1 MACLLLAG
9 KTEESPKKLDL
20 VIRECWKLRRK
31 AQQQQLQN
39 KLVSGGGGDSP
50 GMSPNNIMSSPSSS
64 AAGGGDRDNLQMK
77 PDEFARLKERV
88 LLLERVILHTI
99 GFELSID
106 HPFKFLIDCAQGL
119 TKKRLLE
126 YNNPTKKANKLVGKD
141 GQPLGKPQQ
150 NNQLVQELAQNAI
163 SFANDSLHTS
173 LCLQFSAQQIAM
185 ACVYLSGTHAGIGPV
200 GGKTWLDLLDGI
212 GAEEL
217 TSISVQILELVQ
229 LNRRGVDS
237 GQFRSIRKDLD
248 EMMKKKNDGGGD
260 GGSSSQPDAKRQ
272 KVN

>member
-31 AQQQQLQN
+31 AQQQQN
-39 KLVSGGGGDSP
+39 KLVSSGGDSP
-50 GMSPNNIMSSPSSS
+50 NVGGMSPNNIMSSPSSS
-64 AAGGGDRDNLQMK
+64 TGGDLQMK
-77 PDEFARLKERV
+77 PDEFKRLKERV

-119 TKKRLLE
+119 SKKRLLE
-126 YNNPTKKANKLVGKD
+126 YNPTKKAKLVGKD
-141 GQPLGKPQQ
+141 GQPLGKQQQ

-173 LCLQFSAQQIAM
+173 LCLQFGAQQIAM
-185 ACVYLSGTHAGIGPV
+185 ACVYLSGTHAGIGPIA
-200 GGKTWLDLLDGI
+200 GKTWLDLLEGI
-212 GAEEL
+212 GVEEL

-229 LNRRGVDS
+229 SNRRGVDS
-237 GQFRSIRKDLD
+237 GQFRAIRKDLD
-248 EMMKKKNDGGGD
+248 AMMMSNRAAGGG
-260 GGSSSQPDAKRQ
+260 STQPDAKRQ
-272 KVN
+272 KTN

>member
-9 KTEESPKKLDL
+9 KTEESPKKLDF

-31 AQQQQLQN
+31 AQQQQQQN
-39 KLVSGGGGDSP
+39 KLVSGGDSP
-50 GMSPNNIMSSPSSS
+50 NVGGMSPTNFSSPSSS
-64 AAGGGDRDNLQMK
+64 GGDLSIK
-77 PDEFARLKERV
+77 SDEYVRLKERV

-119 TKKRLLE
+119 SKKRLLE
-126 YNNPTKKANKLVGKD
+126 YNPTKKEKLVGKD

-150 NNQLVQELAQNAI
+150 NAQLVQELAQNAMN
-163 SFANDSLHTS
+163 FANDSLHTS

-185 ACVYLSGTHAGIGPV
+185 ACVYLSGKYSGVGPI
-200 GGKTWLDLLDGI
+200 GGKTWLELLDGI
-212 GAEEL
+212 SVEEL

-229 LNRRGVDS
+229 PNRRGGVDS
-237 GQFRSIRKDLD
+237 EQAFKAIRKDLD
-248 EMMKKKNDGGGD
+248 EMAKDKDGDGGG
-260 GGSSSQPDAKRQ
+260 GSLQPDAKRQ